1 MRLSRTGF
9 ATWSLALT
17 SLVLRL
23 PHVPTTLD
31 QLSSPSFPMA
41 LGALIELALLAV
53 ATWTSLALGAC
64 ALGGGAARAAG
75 GLVPRAL
82 RGILLAGVVTGFG
95 ISTAHAGVDHPGPD
109 RQTTDQGAVH
119 RSDTGHRTTGVGLDG
134 LSLPDRPVLVAS
146 VEPSA
151 PPPQEREIVLVA
163 PGDTLWSIAA
173 RSLGPSAHDG
183 EIADAARRWYLE
195 NLEVI
200 GSDPDLIRP
209 GQRLVAPG
217 GAA

>member
-9 ATWSLALT
+9 TTWSLALAT
-17 SLVLRL
+17 LALRL
-23 PHVPTTLD
+23 PQAASTVEAIA
-31 QLSSPSFPMA
+31 SPSFPIA
-41 LGALIELALLAV
+41 LGALTELVLLAV
-53 ATWTSLALGAC
+53 AVWASLALGLC

-75 GLVPRAL
+75 RLVPRAL

-95 ISTAHAGVDHPGPD
+95 ISTAHAGVDHPRPE

-119 RSDTGHRTTGVGLDG
+119 RSEAERRTAGVGLDG
-134 LSLPDRPVLVAS
+134 LPLPDRPVLVAP

-151 PPPQEREIVLVA
+151 PPMQEREIVLVA

-173 RSLGPSAHDG
+173 RSLGPAAQDG
-183 EIADAARRWYLE
+183 EVADAARRWYLE
-195 NLEVI
+195 NREVI
-200 GSDPDLIRP
+200 GDDPDLIRP

-217 GAA
+217 DAA

>member
-9 ATWSLALT
+9 ATWGLAIATLT
-17 SLVLRL
+17 LRL
-23 PHVPTTLD
+23 PHLPSTLD
-31 QLSSPSFPMA
+31 GLTSPSFPAA
-41 LGALIELALLAV
+41 LGALMELTLLAV
-53 ATWTSLALGAC
+53 ATWTSLTLGAC

-75 GLVPRAL
+75 RLVPRAL

-95 ISTAHAGVDHPGPD
+95 ISTAHAGVDHPRPD
-109 RQTTDQGAVH
+109 RQTTDQGVTH
-119 RSDTGHRTTGVGLDG
+119 RSETGYRTSGVGLDG
-134 LSLPDRPVLVAS
+134 LPLPDRPVLVAPT
-146 VEPSA
+146 EPPA

-173 RSLGPSAHDG
+173 RSLGPAAHDG
-183 EIADAARRWYLE
+183 EIAVAAGRWYLE
-195 NLEVI
+195 NREVI
-200 GSDPDLIRP
+200 GPDPDLIRP

>member
-31 QLSSPSFPMA
+31 QLSSPSFPVA
-41 LGALIELALLAV
+41 LGALLELTLLAV
-53 ATWTSLALGAC
+53 AVWTSLALGAC
-64 ALGGGAARAAG
+64 ALGGGAGHVAG
-75 GLVPRAL
+75 RLVPRAL
-82 RGILLAGVVTGFG
+82 HGVLLAGVVTGFG
-95 ISTAHAGVDHPGPD
+95 ISTAHAGVDHPRPD
-109 RQTTDQGAVH
+109 GQAAEHGAVH
-119 RSDTGHRTTGVGLDG
+119 RSETGHRATGVGLDG
-134 LSLPDRPVLVAS
+134 LSLPDRPVLVAP

-151 PPPQEREIVLVA
+151 PPPEEPEIVLVA

-183 EIADAARRWYLE
+183 EIADATRRWYLE
-195 NLEVI
+195 NREVI
-200 GSDPDLIRP
+200 GTDPDLIRP

>member
-1 MRLSRTGF
+1 M
-9 ATWSLALT
+9 
-17 SLVLRL
+17 
-23 PHVPTTLD
+23 
-31 QLSSPSFPMA
+31 
-41 LGALIELALLAV
+41 
-53 ATWTSLALGAC
+53 
-64 ALGGGAARAAG
+64 
-75 GLVPRAL
+75 
-82 RGILLAGVVTGFG
+82 
-95 ISTAHAGVDHPGPD
+95 
-109 RQTTDQGAVH
+109 H

-134 LSLPDRPVLVAS
+134 LSLPDRPVLVAP